1 MHILPIGGTYH
12 VSSGS
17 DPDNDPAFIQLVDAA
32 WEAIGQFQQ
41 NPDAL
46 NAQVA
51 MQEVNKLNAYFN
63 GAAPPAG
70 SNAAAVYTALGS
82 VTDKT
87 SLAYFCSLYGPGDS
101 SAVTQFINGTLSFN
115 GLNTALDPFGSVYND
130 QNTPEGQ
137 AVEQAMK
144 HLHGALQLYN
154 WYMQQS
160 DKDPNLL
167 DPLLLEIANDIRTLN
182 AATAT
187 GKVSDGYLTIA
198 KTMLNTFLIPG
209 SSETLESLS
218 AALAT
223 NPTPTNY
230 QAFQAALLGIN
241 EGTSNSGGDL
251 LGTLGFSINK
261 EWPS

>member
-1 MHILPIGGTYH
+1 MHIPPIGGAYQ

-63 GAAPPAG
+63 GVAPP
-70 SNAAAVYTALGS
+70 SDSKAAAVYTALGS

-87 SLAYFCSLYGPGDS
+87 SLAYFCSLYGPGDAS
-101 SAVTQFINGTLSFN
+101 VVKKFIDGTISFN
-115 GLNTALDPFGSVYND
+115 GLNNALDPFGSVYND
-130 QNTPEGQ
+130 QNTPDGQ
-137 AVEQAMK
+137 AAEQAMK

-182 AATAT
+182 AATAP
-187 GKVSDGYLTIA
+187 GKVSDGYLTILN
-198 KTMLNTFLIPG
+198 TMLNTPLTPG
-209 SSETLESLS
+209 GSDTLEALS
-218 AALAT
+218 AALGSSP
-223 NPTPTNY
+223 NPDY
-230 QAFQAALLGIN
+230 QGFQAALLTIN
-241 EGTSNSGGDL
+241 EGTSNNGGDL